1 MKNRFLL
8 KILAFFAM
16 FLFIVPAFA
25 DKWLKVDEKTSDSVK
40 LSWDKDEKADYYQ
53 INYWEKPTA
62 SSKPTWQTETLQTTS
77 TEITWLTGT
86 KYYFSLVWMNSDG
99 WEIFKSKDLEV
110 NLADDTK
117 TSSDVFSITKSKLV
131 EKNVLEITFSKNLDS
146 KKLEDAE
153 FKIEA
158 VNDSSDYL
166 KVKSVKAV
174 AWDSKTVRVEFD
186 WTPTDK
192 VEYKV
197 VVLAIFDEKWSNIK
211 FWVDSETK
219 FVWGELDKEVV
230 VTNTK
235 ADDSKA
241 TDTKKEDL
249 NSAWPSTWKTEEQTK
264 TEDKTEKTTT
274 KKELKW
280 ESWKKEDTGKNVEA
294 ISENKEKLPQT
305 WPETIIIIV
314 VALLATA
321 WFFALRK

>member
-1 MKNRFLL
+1 MIDR
-8 KILAFFAM
+8 
-16 FLFIVPAFA
+16 
-25 DKWLKVDEKTSDSVK
+25 
-40 LSWDKDEKADYYQ
+40 
-53 INYWEKPTA
+53 
-62 SSKPTWQTETLQTTS
+62 
-77 TEITWLTGT
+77 LTG
-86 KYYFSLVWMNSDG
+86 
-99 WEIFKSKDLEV
+99 
-110 NLADDTK
+110 
-117 TSSDVFSITKSKLV
+117 KLV

-174 AWDSKTVRVEFD
+174 AWDPKTVRVEFD

-294 ISENKEKLPQT
+294 IS
-305 WPETIIIIV
+305 
-314 VALLATA
+314 
-321 WFFALRK
+321 

>member
-16 FLFIVPAFA
+16 FLFIIPAFA
-25 DKWLKVDEKTSDSVK
+25 DKGLKVDEKTSDSVK

-53 INYWEKPTA
+53 INYGEKPTTSA
-62 SSKPTWQTETLQTTS
+62 KPTGQTETLQTTS
-77 TEITWLTGT
+77 TEITGLTGT
-86 KYYFSLVWMNSDG
+86 KYYFSLVGMNSDG
-99 WEIFKSKDLEV
+99 GEIFKSKDLEV

-174 AWDSKTVRVEFD
+174 AGDPKTVRVEFD
-186 WTPTDK
+186 GTPTDK

-197 VVLAIFDEKWSNIK
+197 VVLAIFDEKGSNIK
-211 FWVDSETK
+211 FGVDSETK
-219 FVWGELDKEVV
+219 FVGGELDKEVI

-249 NSAWPSTWKTEEQTK
+249 NSAGPSTGKTEEQTK

-274 KKELKW
+274 KKELKG
-280 ESWKKEDTGKNVEA
+280 ESGKKEDTGKNVEA

-305 WPETIIIIV
+305 GPETIIIIV

-321 WFFALRK
+321 GFFALRK

>member
-16 FLFIVPAFA
+16 FLFIIPAFA

-53 INYWEKPTA
+53 INYWEKPTTSA
-62 SSKPTWQTETLQTTS
+62 KPTWQTETLQTTS

-158 VNDSSDYL
+158 SSSFL
-166 KVKSVKAV
+166 ESKFFEKVI
-174 AWDSKTVRVEFD
+174 SK
-186 WTPTDK
+186 K
-192 VEYKV
+192 
-197 VVLAIFDEKWSNIK
+197 I
-211 FWVDSETK
+211 
-219 FVWGELDKEVV
+219 
-230 VTNTK
+230 
-235 ADDSKA
+235 
-241 TDTKKEDL
+241 
-249 NSAWPSTWKTEEQTK
+249 
-264 TEDKTEKTTT
+264 
-274 KKELKW
+274 
-280 ESWKKEDTGKNVEA
+280 
-294 ISENKEKLPQT
+294 
-305 WPETIIIIV
+305 
-314 VALLATA
+314 
-321 WFFALRK
+321 